1 MTGADVGTLL
11 VGVATL
17 IASITG
23 LVVAL
28 GAKRGVDTL
37 NGLTGGALQERAE
50 GRRILA
56 DIPEQDRTPGEQG
69 YVDRLADPET
79 NPGQSP
85 R

>member
-1 MTGADVGTLL
+1 MTADAAGSLL
-11 VGVATL
+11 IGLATL
-17 IASITG
+17 VTSVTG
-23 LVVAL
+23 LIVAR

-56 DIPEQDRTPGEQG
+56 DIPEVDRTPGEQG
-69 YVDRLADPET
+69 YVDRLADPQT